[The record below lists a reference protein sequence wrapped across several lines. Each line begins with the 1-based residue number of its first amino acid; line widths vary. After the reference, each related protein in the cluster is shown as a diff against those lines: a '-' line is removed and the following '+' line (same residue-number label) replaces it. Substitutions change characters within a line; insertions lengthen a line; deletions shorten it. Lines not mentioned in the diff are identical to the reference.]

1 MAFVIEII
9 VLLVVLGLI
18 WRYLGSYLTAVFTGR
33 VHFLDWIELP
43 LLRLLGIQPGAE
55 QSWRRYLRS
64 LLVFSLVSLVITYL
78 LLALQG
84 HLPLNP
90 EHLGDVTPALAFN
103 TAVSFLTNTNW
114 QNYAG
119 GTTMSYLSQMVAL
132 ATQNFV
138 SAAVGLAVAIAVIRG
153 FSRKRSSTLGNFWI
167 DTIRGVFYVLLPIS
181 IVMTLVFVWQGAPQT
196 LLGPA
201 HIHDVL
207 NGVHQTIL
215 RGPVASQEVIKQ
227 LGTNGGGFF
236 NANSA
241 HPFENP
247 TGFTNFLEI
256 VLILCIPVAL
266 TYTFGKMVGNIK
278 EGVAVLMAMII
289 LFAGTFAFT
298 LAAEKGGNPAVHAAG
313 ITSTRGNMVGKESRF
328 GVDNSVLFNV
338 TSTQTSTGSVNSS
351 ADSYTPIGGL
361 GMLAGMMYG
370 EVSPG
375 GIGSGIYTILI
386 FAILTVFIAGLM
398 VGRTPEYVRKKIQKT
413 EIIWASIGV
422 LVMPITVLI
431 LTAITVALPDGRAAI
446 LNHGPHGFSEIL
458 YAFTSQGNNNGSAFA
473 GLSSNTAYFNITG
486 AIAMLI
492 GRFGVIV
499 PVMALAGSLAAKEE
513 VPVTA
518 GTFLT
523 ATPMFTGLLVGVI
536 LLVGALNFFPAVAL
550 GPIAEAV
557 SHGRF
562 F

>member
-1 MAFVIEII
+1 
-9 VLLVVLGLI
+9 
-18 WRYLGSYLTAVFTGR
+18 
-33 VHFLDWIELP
+33 
-43 LLRLLGIQPGAE
+43 
-55 QSWRRYLRS
+55 
-64 LLVFSLVSLVITYL
+64 
-78 LLALQG
+78 
-84 HLPLNP
+84 
-90 EHLGDVTPALAFN
+90 
-103 TAVSFLTNTNW
+103 
-114 QNYAG
+114 
-119 GTTMSYLSQMVAL
+119 
-132 ATQNFV
+132 
-138 SAAVGLAVAIAVIRG
+138 
-153 FSRKRSSTLGNFWI
+153 
-167 DTIRGVFYVLLPIS
+167 
-181 IVMTLVFVWQGAPQT
+181 MTLVFVWQGAPQT

-201 HIHDVL
+201 HIHNVL

-227 LGTNGGGFF
+227 FGTNGGGFF

-241 HPFENP
+241 HPFESP
-247 TGFTNFLEI
+247 TPFTNFLEI
-256 VLILCIPVAL
+256 VLILSIPVAL
-266 TYTFGKMVGNIK
+266 TYTFGKMVGNIR

-298 LAAEKGGNPAVHAAG
+298 LAAEKGTNPAIRAAG
-313 ITSTRGNMVGKESRF
+313 ITSTHGNMVGKESRL
-328 GVDNSVLFNV
+328 GVSNSALFDI

-361 GMLAGMMYG
+361 GLLAGMMYG

-375 GIGSGIYTILI
+375 GVGSGMYTILI

-398 VGRTPEYVRKKIQKT
+398 VGRTPEYVRKKIQRT

-422 LVMPITVLI
+422 LVMPITVLV
-431 LTAITVALPDGRAAI
+431 LTAITVAIPEGRAAL

-473 GLSSNTAYFNITG
+473 GLGTNTAYFNIMG

-513 VPVTA
+513 VPITA

-523 ATPMFTGLLVGVI
+523 ATPMFTGLLVGIV

-557 SHGRF
+557 VHGRF